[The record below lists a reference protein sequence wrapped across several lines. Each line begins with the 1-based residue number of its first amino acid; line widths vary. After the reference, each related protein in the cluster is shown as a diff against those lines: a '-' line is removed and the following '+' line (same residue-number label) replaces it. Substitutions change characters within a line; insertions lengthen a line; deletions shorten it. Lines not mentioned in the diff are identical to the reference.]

1 MWSQEL
7 PWNPFVSKPA
17 PPEGI
22 GFHYHVFLIGKR
34 DREKERDRQTHRQID
49 GAVIL
54 YKTIL

>member
-49 GAVIL
+49 GAVI
-54 YKTIL
+54 